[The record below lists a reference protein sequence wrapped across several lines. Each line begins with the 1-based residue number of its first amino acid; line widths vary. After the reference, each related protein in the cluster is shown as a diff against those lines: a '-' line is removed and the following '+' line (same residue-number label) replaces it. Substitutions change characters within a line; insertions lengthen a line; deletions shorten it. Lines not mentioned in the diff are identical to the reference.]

1 MPKPT
6 FHNLPAPKQRRLV
19 RAALE
24 EFAARPYG
32 EASLDRVAARA
43 RIAKGSLY
51 QYFGG
56 KADLYRYLV
65 LEELGRRRA
74 AALAG
79 VVGGT
84 LFDAITRGE
93 NVTVVTLTTVLVLVY
108 IVANLAVDLLYAA
121 LDPRIRYA

>member
-84 LFDAITRGE
+84 LFERLEAMFIAG
-93 NVTVVTLTTVLVLVY
+93 LT
-108 IVANLAVDLLYAA
+108 AFG
-121 LDPRIRYA
+121 